1 MQKGRQAVG
10 STEAAQRPANM
21 YTNEMG
27 PVMSADERVKF
38 VNQFDMVKFEDR
50 VR

>member
-1 MQKGRQAVG
+1 MSKESPHRKIVP
-10 STEAAQRPANM
+10 ENM
-21 YTNEMG
+21 FTNEMG
-27 PVMSADERVKF
+27 PTLSVDERTKF